1 MVVAA
6 QGVTLA
12 SRRHHPADRL
22 LDAAGRAR
30 TEEEFAM
37 SGATVRSVHE
47 EAPAAP
53 SIGPLTRDFLAW
65 VARRPRTYAETMEAW
80 RTSCPRFT
88 IWEDAIGDDLVRVES
103 AAGVTLSQTM
113 VVLTP
118 RGRATLD
125 GARFDDTSI
134 R

>member
-1 MVVAA
+1 
-6 QGVTLA
+6 
-12 SRRHHPADRL
+12 
-22 LDAAGRAR
+22 
-30 TEEEFAM
+30 M
-37 SGATVRSVHE
+37 SGATVRSVYE

-53 SIGPLTRDFLAW
+53 LLGPLTRDFLAW

-88 IWEDAIGDDLVRVES
+88 IWEDAIADGLVGVES
-103 AAGVTLSQTM
+103 GAGVSLSQTT

-125 GARFDDTSI
+125 GVRCDDTGI